1 MMNKRMSWEEAVK
14 RLRTI
19 PEQAG
24 LVRDAYLDED
34 NIEAAKRF
42 ASSEEFREVL
52 SILEETV
59 TLPRPWTVLDIGS
72 GNGIAAYAFARNGSS
87 VFALEPDPS
96 DDVGTGAIRR
106 LKEAFA
112 LNIEILEH
120 SAEKISLADGV
131 ADIAYVRQS
140 LHHARDLQAMLN
152 EIHRVLRDGGCLLA
166 CREHV
171 VENDDQLEEFLRSHP
186 LHQWY
191 GGEHAYSLDRYRRC
205 IRDAGFS
212 LRKILGP
219 FETVINIAPARMD
232 DLKNALAMRMKF
244 PGGKTVAAW
253 LWRRKAI
260 RSFCT
265 WILSRISRTP
275 GRLYSFVALKE
286 GMDKG

>member
-1 MMNKRMSWEEAVK
+1 MKSKRMNWEEAVK
-14 RLRTI
+14 HLRTI

-52 SILEETV
+52 TILQESV

-72 GNGIAAYAFARNGSS
+72 GNGIAAYAFARSGSN

-96 DDVGTGAIRR
+96 DEIGTGAIRR
-106 LKEAFA
+106 LQKIFA

-131 ADIAYVRQS
+131 ADIAYVRQA
-140 LHHARDLQAMLN
+140 LHHASDLQAVLN
-152 EIHRVLRDGGCLLA
+152 EIHRVLRPGGCLLA

-171 VENDDQLEEFLRSHP
+171 VDDDKQLEAFLASHP
-186 LHQWY
+186 LHPWY
-191 GGEHAYSLDRYRRC
+191 GGEHAYSLDMYRRC
-205 IRDAGFS
+205 IRDAGFR
-212 LRKILGP
+212 LKKTLGP
-219 FETVINIAPARMD
+219 FETVINVAPASID
-232 DLKNALAMRMKF
+232 DMICALATRLKF
-244 PGGKTVAAW
+244 PGSRSLVAG
-253 LWRRKAI
+253 LWRRETT
-260 RSFCT
+260 RSIC
-265 WILSRISRTP
+265 SRILAGVTRIP

-286 GMDKG
+286 GTDQG